1 MGNPS
6 TPSKSPMKTPT
17 KGSPI
22 EFNETSPT
30 SQHSHKPEENHEH
43 TQITLHHPHL
53 IKKRTLIKDRIG
65 CVRSSPYS
73 LKEPEFVYGRPN
85 VTTGEGVGEIM
96 SSWETSDPSA
106 GKESSKLIVYS
117 NVLAIKKGCV
127 TARAIRQYARDHP
140 NIRRKEA
147 LNHNNSPGSDVR
159 AEGPFGMKS
168 VCAEENI
175 KDIIEAKY
183 TDYSAEDRDYPDT
196 SHILVG
202 GFMPKPRPTI
212 ASQSVAYAR
221 ELKEEK
227 EHKPHF
233 VMKRFQNVKSHF
245 QVMRENSL
253 SPKKEL
259 QSPTR

>member
-1 MGNPS
+1 MDPT
-6 TPSKSPMKTPT
+6 TPSPKKTPI
-17 KGSPI
+17 KGSPKGDD
-22 EFNETSPT
+22 SPN
-30 SQHSHKPEENHEH
+30 SQKSHKPEENHEH
-43 TQITLHHPHL
+43 AKITLHHPHL

-65 CVRSSPYS
+65 CVRSSPYA
-73 LKEPEFVYGRPN
+73 LREADFVYGKPN
-85 VTTGEGVGEIM
+85 VTTEEGAGDIM
-96 SSWETSDPSA
+96 SSWITSDPSA

-147 LNHNNSPGSDVR
+147 LNHNNSPGSDIR

>member
-1 MGNPS
+1 MDPT
-6 TPSKSPMKTPT
+6 TPSPKKSSAA
-17 KGSPI
+17 GSPA
-22 EFNETSPT
+22 EDSPV
-30 SQHSHKPEENHEH
+30 SHKPVESHE
-43 TQITLHHPHL
+43 TAKITLHHPHL

-65 CVRSSPYS
+65 CVRSSPYA
-73 LKEPEFVYGRPN
+73 LREPDFIYGKPN
-85 VTTGEGVGEIM
+85 ITTEEGAGDIM
-96 SSWETSDPSA
+96 SSWITSDPSA

-147 LNHNNSPGSDVR
+147 LNHNNSPGSDIR

-168 VCAEENI
+168 VCADENI

-212 ASQSVAYAR
+212 ASQSVSYSR

-245 QVMRENSL
+245 QKMREESL
-253 SPKKEL
+253 SPQKN
-259 QSPTR
+259 SPMKDLLSPKR